1 MFFGIQVCQGPG
13 FSGSSFFKGQVFEG
27 PGFSVSRFLKVHIFQ
42 GPRFSEYG
50 YRVRAQVFHGPDPGF
65 TSSP

>member
-1 MFFGIQVCQGPG
+1 MFFGIQDCQGPG

-27 PGFSVSRFLKVHIFQ
+27 PGFSVSHVFQ

-50 YRVRAQVFHGPDPGF
+50 YIVRAQIFHGPDPGF
-65 TSSP
+65 